1 MNDIT
6 IHIEGQTRRVVLY
19 NLNSLDAEAF
29 TTDEYDFNDQSDLQ
43 RFIEEINALAE
54 EGELDALEDVRAVLA
69 LDPEGIEE
77 ITLHQGT
84 PQEAG
89 ESLDPENFILDNL
102 SPNAPFEMIQRA
114 EVGDL
119 FYLRSESGRGIWDL
133 TGEGAKEEESPMEIG
148 YYDCT
153 EDLDVYDALRES
165 YYDFVCDTL
174 VPERLKVGGT
184 PLSLDRFDFEPAQI
198 YGALYRVTE
207 DSESGV
213 KSLERLPVPPRL
225 FLDESEEE
233 F

>member
-1 MNDIT
+1 MNEIT
-6 IHIEGQTRRVVLY
+6 IHIEGQTRLVALY
-19 NLNSLDAEAF
+19 NLSSLDTESF
-29 TTDEYDFNDQSDLQ
+29 RTEEYDLSDHGDLL
-43 RFIEEINALAE
+43 RFVEEVNALAE
-54 EGELDALEDVRAVLA
+54 EGELDALEDVRVVLA

-77 ITLHQGT
+77 LTLHRGT

-89 ESLDPENFILDNL
+89 EPLDSESFVLDNL
-102 SPNAPFEMIQRA
+102 SPYAPFEMVQRA

-133 TGEGAKEEESPMEIG
+133 AGEVPEEPEGPMEIG

-153 EDLDVYDALRES
+153 EDLDIYDALRES
-165 YYDFVCDTL
+165 YYDFVCDTM
-174 VPERLKVGGT
+174 VPERLKVAGT

-198 YGALYRVTE
+198 SGALYRVVE
-207 DSESGV
+207 DPENGL

>member
-29 TTDEYDFNDQSDLQ
+29 TTDEYDFNDHSDLL
-43 RFIEEINALAE
+43 RFVEEVNALAE
-54 EGELDALEDVRAVLA
+54 EGELDALEDVRVVLA

-77 ITLHQGT
+77 LTLHRGT
-84 PQEAG
+84 PQETG
-89 ESLDPENFILDNL
+89 EPLDPESFVLNNL
-102 SPNAPFEMIQRA
+102 SPNTPFEMVQRA
-114 EVGDL
+114 EVGGL

-133 TGEGAKEEESPMEIG
+133 VGEGAKAEESPIEIG

-165 YYDFVCDTL
+165 YYDFVCDTM
-174 VPERLKVGGT
+174 VPERLKVAGT
-184 PLSLDRFDFEPAQI
+184 PLSLDRFDFEPSQI
-198 YGALYRVTE
+198 SGALFRVVE
-207 DSESGV
+207 DPENGL
-213 KSLERLPVPPRL
+213 KSLEHLPVPPQL